1 MEDINV
7 QFLDMD
13 TKIPE
18 HLVKNDDDSYT
29 IFLNA
34 RLNQESRL
42 KSYCHALQHIKDN
55 DFNNDNVQAIE
66 CKSHRT

>member
-7 QFLDMD
+7 QFLDMN
-13 TKIPE
+13 TKISE

-55 DFNNDNVQAIE
+55 DFDKENANKVEFDA
-66 CKSHRT
+66 HRT